1 MAMVFSDKS
10 TNVVYWVC
18 GAIGG
23 LLMIFWVWQS
33 FFDEKP
39 NPETNCY
46 KHISGKIAIL
56 IDKTD
61 IIPPQTQTEI
71 AARALAAI
79 NEHSKMG
86 DLISVYEITQDSLT
100 ALKPA
105 FQICR
110 PKSGSESNELT
121 ENSKKIDKDFKE
133 KFEKPLIDILSANTG
148 QAQNS
153 PIAEAIMDINLS
165 TAMRDAEYGRIILF
179 SDLMQHSSNVSTYG
193 CNNPDSAINL
203 FKASR
208 QGSSQRPT
216 FNNTI
221 VELHII
227 PRPKMTEQEVQCRD
241 KFWLWFLGDMRGQ
254 DYGVQR
260 LDLPGSYGA
269 VIPTKN

>member
-1 MAMVFSDKS
+1 MISSRKQATNIYLALALVF
-10 TNVVYWVC
+10 VIV
-18 GAIGG
+18 GAYAFIA
-23 LLMIFWVWQS
+23 S
-33 FFDEKP
+33 KKEKP

-46 KHISGKIAIL
+46 KHISGKMAIL

-86 DLISVYEITQDSLT
+86 DLISVYEITQDSLNS
-100 ALKPA
+100 LKPA
-105 FQICR
+105 FQMCR
-110 PKSGSESNELT
+110 PQSGNESNYLT
-121 ENSKKIDKDFKE
+121 EGSKQIDKKFKE
-133 KFEKPLIDILSANTG
+133 KFEKPLTDILSANTG

-165 TAMRDAEYGRIILF
+165 TAMRDTEYGRVILF

-193 CNNPDSAINL
+193 CANSDSAINL

-216 FNNTI
+216 FNNTV

-254 DYGVQR
+254 NYGVQR

-269 VIPTKN
+269 IIPTQN

>member
-110 PKSGSESNELT
+110 PKSGVNLM
-121 ENSKKIDKDFKE
+121 NLLKIAKK
-133 KFEKPLIDILSANTG
+133 
-148 QAQNS
+148 
-153 PIAEAIMDINLS
+153 
-165 TAMRDAEYGRIILF
+165 
-179 SDLMQHSSNVSTYG
+179 
-193 CNNPDSAINL
+193 
-203 FKASR
+203 
-208 QGSSQRPT
+208 
-216 FNNTI
+216 
-221 VELHII
+221 
-227 PRPKMTEQEVQCRD
+227 
-241 KFWLWFLGDMRGQ
+241 
-254 DYGVQR
+254 
-260 LDLPGSYGA
+260 
-269 VIPTKN
+269 